1 MSKKVWAFE
10 VDGNEH
16 TVELD
21 HNSLTLSGEVFID
34 GKHWISWGWSL
45 RSREIPFEV
54 GGKNAVLKF
63 IVNHLSRNKQ
73 DLYVNDILIKES
85 R

>member
-1 MSKKVWAFE
+1 MSKKVWTFE
-10 VDGNEH
+10 VNRNEH

-21 HNSLTLSGEVFID
+21 YNTLTLSGEVSID

-45 RSREIPFEV
+45 RSREILFEV

-63 IVNHLSRNKQ
+63 IVNHLSHNKQ
-73 DLYVNDILIKES
+73 VLYVNDILIKES
-85 R
+85 K